1 MTLAPAFWPCRNFS
15 GPSSLNVAH
24 LENVIVSTLSDLG
37 FGPFFE
43 EQRQRWDGENILPA
57 RIAAEHRGG
66 YEVWS
71 NTGDGPA
78 RLAGRLRHRQ
88 DGEGAPAVGDWV
100 GVRHPPGPERT
111 TVIDR
116 LFARR
121 TVFTRG
127 AAGREAL
134 AQIEAANVDVVF
146 IVCALDEDFN
156 LHRIERYLARVWA
169 SGAAPA
175 VILNKADLCP
185 DVGDRVREVE
195 RLCAGVPVHPTSAL
209 CADGL
214 AAVQASIKPGMTAA
228 FVGSSGAGK
237 SSLINAIVGE
247 ARMATGET
255 RASDGRGCHIT
266 THRQLVLLPAGGL
279 VLDTPGMRELQI
291 LDDEGL
297 DRVFDDIAERAVQC
311 HFKDC
316 RHDQEPGCAV
326 KAAINS
332 AQLPPE
338 RLEHFQKLEREAQAF
353 ERRHDK
359 RLQRQSGR
367 AWGQLHD
374 EAARLRKWKGGE

>member
-1 MTLAPAFWPCRNFS
+1 
-15 GPSSLNVAH
+15 VY
-24 LENVIVSTLSDLG
+24 ELSALG
-37 FGPFFE
+37 FGPFFQ
-43 EQRQRWDGENILPA
+43 EQLQRWDSPTIIPA

-71 NTGDGPA
+71 NAGAGAA
-78 RLAGRLRHRQ
+78 RLAGKLRHGQ
-88 DGEGAPAVGDWV
+88 GGEDTPAVGDWV
-100 GVRHPPGPERT
+100 ELRYPPGPEQT

-134 AQIEAANVDVVF
+134 AQIIAANVDLVFVV
-146 IVCALDEDFN
+146 CGLDDDFN
-156 LHRIERYLARVWA
+156 LHRIERYLARIWA

-175 VILNKADLCP
+175 VILNKADLCQ
-185 DVGDRVREVE
+185 DVGDRVRAVE
-195 RLCAGVPVHPTSAL
+195 SLCAGVPVNATSAL
-209 CADGL
+209 RSDGL
-214 AAVQASIKPGMTAA
+214 AAILSSINPGMTAA

-237 SSLINAIVGE
+237 SSLINALVGE
-247 ARMATGET
+247 QRMATGET

-279 VLDTPGMRELQI
+279 LLDTPGMRELQI

-297 DRVFDDIAERAVQC
+297 DIVFDDIAEHAAQC

-326 KAAINS
+326 KAAITTGG
-332 AQLPPE
+332 LPAE
-338 RLEHFQKLEREAQAF
+338 RLEHFQKLEREAQAY

-359 RLQRQSGR
+359 RLQRQSER
-367 AWGQLHD
+367 VWGQLHD
-374 EAARLRKWKGGE
+374 EAARLRKWKGGK

>member
-1 MTLAPAFWPCRNFS
+1 MN
-15 GPSSLNVAH
+15 
-24 LENVIVSTLSDLG
+24 LENVIMYELSALG

-43 EQRQRWDGENILPA
+43 EQIQSWNSDAIIPA

-71 NTGDGPA
+71 DTGSGPA

-100 GVRHPPGPERT
+100 GLMAPPGPDRT
-111 TVIDR
+111 TIIDR

-134 AQIEAANVDVVF
+134 AQVVAANVDLVFVV
-146 IVCALDEDFN
+146 CGLDEDFN
-156 LHRIERYLARVWA
+156 LRRIERYLARIWA

-175 VILNKADLCP
+175 VILNKADLRQ
-185 DVGDRVREVE
+185 DVGDHIREVE
-195 RLCAGVPVHPTSAL
+195 RLCAGVPVHATSAL
-209 CADGL
+209 RSDGL
-214 AAVQASIKPGMTAA
+214 AAIQATIHPGMTAA

-237 SSLINAIVGE
+237 SSLINAMVGE
-247 ARMATGET
+247 VRMATGET

-266 THRQLVLLPAGGL
+266 THRQLVFLPAGGL
-279 VLDTPGMRELQI
+279 LLDTPGMRELQI

-297 DRVFDDIAERAVQC
+297 STVFDDITARSAQC
-311 HFKDC
+311 RFTDC
-316 RHDQEPGCAV
+316 RHDHEPGCAV
-326 KAAINS
+326 KAAI
-332 AQLPPE
+332 AAGALAAE
-338 RLEHFQKLEREAQAF
+338 RLEHFQKLEREAQAY

-359 RLQRQSGR
+359 RLQRQSER
-367 AWGQLHD
+367 VWGQLHD
-374 EAARLRKWKGGE
+374 EAARLREWKGGK